1 MWKITVRPC
10 KPFNTVAPFWVEYAS
25 SDEERDT
32 ILAASASRGDSA
44 RVEEISSL
52 PTPRPPADPQPVR
65 RTYEWAS
72 PFEDSGIP
80 GAKSHTR
87 SFVKPGI

>member
-10 KPFNTVAPFWVEYAS
+10 KPQNTVAPFWVEYAS

-44 RVEEISSL
+44 RAEEISSL
-52 PTPRPPADPQPVR
+52 PVSCPPADPPPVR

-87 SFVKPGI
+87 SFVRPGI